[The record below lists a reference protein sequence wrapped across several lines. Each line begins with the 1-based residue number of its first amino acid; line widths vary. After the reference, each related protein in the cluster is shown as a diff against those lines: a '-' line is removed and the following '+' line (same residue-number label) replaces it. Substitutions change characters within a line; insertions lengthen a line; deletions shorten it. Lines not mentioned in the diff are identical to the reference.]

1 MMILHHDYPSAGSLR
16 AVLTLGQLAG
26 EGYDVE
32 FHGIDVMGLASSIPA
47 TLDDIRDWDLN
58 RRALAEAGWNVARPR
73 RHPPTLAAHMVEDAI
88 EDAERA
94 SRWRMA
100 CYRAHWRDHRD
111 IGEVEVL
118 RELAGEADVDP
129 ERLATLLDDRE
140 EAAAARRRM
149 LAARGDGVGGVPVLE
164 VNGSK
169 VSPFIDVDELKMLA
183 WL

>member
-16 AVLTLGQLAG
+16 AVLTLGELAG
-26 EGYDVE
+26 QGYDVE

-58 RRALAEAGWNVARPR
+58 RRALAELGWVVGRPR
-73 RHPPTLAAHMVEDAI
+73 RHPPTLAAHMVEEAI
-88 EDAERA
+88 EDDERA
-94 SRWRMA
+94 TRWRMA
-100 CYRAHWRDHRD
+100 CYRAHWLEGRD
-111 IGEVEVL
+111 IGEVAVL
-118 RELAGEADVDP
+118 RELAADADVDP
-129 ERLATLLDDRE
+129 EQLAAHVEDRE
-140 EAAAARRRM
+140 AAAAARRRM

-183 WL
+183 GL